1 MDTPI
6 SKMWLEKFPDI
17 WRRFRMAVEEAR
29 DEKAWGRAVVFFQQV
44 RIRDQEEEEGF
55 IRHFLG

>member
-1 MDTPI
+1 
-6 SKMWLEKFPDI
+6 MWLEKFPDI